1 MNKTIIKDSGY
12 ETMKHRCMVQKY
24 MTMMMKELLDRANN
38 HDQSKM
44 ENPEKPLFDEY
55 TPKLAGMTYGSEEYQ
70 ACLKAIKPALDHHYA
85 NNCHHP
91 EHYKNGVDDMDLVD
105 LMEMIADWKAATKR
119 HNDGN
124 ILKSLEKNKERFHIS
139 DQLNNI
145 LMNTVERYFKE

>member
-1 MNKTIIKDSGY
+1 
-12 ETMKHRCMVQKY
+12 
-24 MTMMMKELLDRANN
+24 
-38 HDQSKM
+38 
-44 ENPEKPLFDEY
+44 
-55 TPKLAGMTYGSEEYQ
+55 MTYGSEEYQ

-91 EHYKNGVDDMDLVD
+91 EHYKNGVDDMDFIDLV
-105 LMEMIADWKAATKR
+105 EMIADWKAATKR